1 MLTEV
6 SPGNG
11 NTSITLPLAPAR
23 PAWWARLLA
32 RIPLRAL
39 YGFAGLLG
47 WLAFRAFPYR
57 QHVVR
62 ENLIRAFPD
71 FDEAR
76 LRAVM
81 RGYYLGFA
89 QMLVEVIKS
98 VTLPAHA
105 HRESRGAPRAPRAGP
120 VGAAGGSP
128 PVQLGMDAA
137 RAVPGARLSARCRL

>member
-62 ENLIRAFPD
+62 ENLDRKSTRLNSSHSQISYAVFCLKKKKGRRVRLDTGAEPSRDSRQARVLDPLERAL
-71 FDEAR
+71 E
-76 LRAVM
+76 
-81 RGYYLGFA
+81 
-89 QMLVEVIKS
+89 
-98 VTLPAHA
+98 
-105 HRESRGAPRAPRAGP
+105 
-120 VGAAGGSP
+120 
-128 PVQLGMDAA
+128 DAA
-137 RAVPGARLSARCRL
+137 V